1 MAVLKKRTFVV
12 GMTLLLI
19 VSMVNT
25 VYLGAAQTP
34 ESSSVDAEQ
43 VILRVIEGN
52 DYEVLQTVAGE
63 PVEDELYQIRSGE
76 SQTGELPP
84 VLNQFYGDLGV
95 RDIYIFYTSLTSD
108 RGNSAVTIEMR
119 VTTLPDA
126 ESAESFV
133 IDSFD
138 LVVEL
143 AREFPETTQNPV
155 LIEELPEHDG
165 AITGWTATESYSNFN
180 TGEGG
185 LEVSAIRF
193 MAQEGSTV
201 ASVRIYGTDQSVGMP
216 LADTLFAAQISCLR
230 ADASCE
236 PIPFPAL
243 DSATPVASVL
253 KPGIRH
259 FGR

>member
-1 MAVLKKRTFVV
+1 
-12 GMTLLLI
+12 MTLLLI

-25 VYLGAAQTP
+25 AHLVAAQTP
-34 ESSSVDAEQ
+34 ESSSSVDAEQ

-95 RDIYIFYTSLTSD
+95 RDVYIFYTNLTSD
-108 RGNSAVTIEMR
+108 QGNSAVGIEIR
-119 VTTLPDA
+119 VITFPDA

-133 IDSFD
+133 IESFD

-143 AREFPETTQNPV
+143 AEEFPETTQNPV
-155 LIEELPEHDG
+155 LIQELPEHDG
-165 AITGWTATESYSNFN
+165 AITGWTATESYSNIN
-180 TGEGG
+180 TDEGS
-185 LEVSAIRF
+185 LEVSAIQF
-193 MAQEGSTV
+193 LAQEGSTV
-201 ASVRIYGTDQSVGMP
+201 ASVRVYGTDQSVGMP

-253 KPGIRH
+253 RPGIRH